1 MPLKEP
7 DLKDTDTYKK
17 ASRLDLSKV
26 AAGNAKFWIYKDVEL
41 PNSSGKKQKYP
52 AFLALVDD
60 NGIRKAM
67 TGKKLL
73 CKGLCGMKD
82 EKIAFEPTTGKVPY
96 KLLKPSLPL
105 LLGKA
110 VWIPTGMEEEG
121 DEEEAMEAAAPGG
134 APNALIPVPP
144 APPAAPPPPGADL
157 TATWSTL
164 LRDTQAAAGSNPAR
178 KEALAR
184 AAAGIPELIKANN
197 IKEATARMAALR
209 AMIDAPAPPP
219 PPPAPPSAP
228 PPASPQAAGANLMA
242 TWSNLMKE
250 AQAAVAANPAR
261 RDALSHAAAG
271 IPDLIKTNAAEA
283 KKRMDALAAM
293 LAAKPAPAQPDAAA
307 LTSRWNNLVKLMQAE
322 VAAHPDKKPVISRA
336 AAGIPDTI
344 KAGKLDEAAK
354 LMDGIDQLLH
364 STGPAAASAAG
375 DAPYKGIVAYRKS
388 LLEFDQAKKT
398 VASQLQALG
407 KAMEAHSPG
416 LSELAAAVEE
426 QLGELNDQIQDAIDA
441 AMTASEN
448 QASPITDAIKTN
460 LQKYLTEVASSQ
472 LVQRADSNPFG
483 VNVTIQK
490 TLSAALQNIRQSLPV
505 RG

>member
-60 NGIRKAM
+60 NGIRKLM
-67 TGKKLL
+67 TGKKLI

-96 KLLKPSLPL
+96 KLLKPSIPL

-121 DEEEAMEAAAPGG
+121 DEEEAMEGAAPGG
-134 APNALIPVPP
+134 APNAAIPVPP

-209 AMIDAPAPPP
+209 AMIDAPPPAPA
-219 PPPAPPSAP
+219 PPAPPSAA

-242 TWSNLMKE
+242 TWNNLLKE

-261 RDALSHAAAG
+261 RDAVSHAAAG
-271 IPDLIKTNAAEA
+271 IPDLIKTNTAEA

-293 LAAKPAPAQPDAAA
+293 LAAKPAPPQTDASA
-307 LTSRWNNLVKLMQAE
+307 LTTRWNSLLKLMQAE
-322 VAAHPDKKPVISRA
+322 VTAHPDKKPAISRA

-344 KAGKLDEAAK
+344 KAGKLDQAAK
-354 LMDGIDQLLH
+354 LMDDIDQLLR
-364 STGPAAASAAG
+364 SSGPASAAAA

-416 LSELAAAVEE
+416 LGELAAAVEE

-460 LQKYLTEVASSQ
+460 LQKYLGEVASSQ